1 MCCHDDIYS
10 VYYHKNNINGK
21 IYVGKAKSIA
31 KRWGHNGNGYTVNRD
46 TIFANAIKKYGWD
59 NFEHVIVADGLSDT
73 DACDVERHYIDLW
86 KTNIC
91 KYGNDYGYNMT
102 DGGDGS
108 PGASFGC
115 KCVYCIT
122 TGELYP
128 SVSIAAEQNGISV
141 THLTAVCKGRKKSAH
156 GLLWRYASDEDIL
169 HYNQYGNP
177 VFAVGEREQIV
188 DDAASKRKEQLNYGR
203 FVNSNKPV
211 ECIELGLILPSIR
224 AAALFAHT
232 DIRNISQSVNAYKK
246 GSTMRS
252 AGYHWRF
259 AEMGDSICKGE
270 GGDMQGRFIYVFSSG
285 DRDKLL
291 SQGFNLLKSNE
302 AQNVYVFSGSDD
314 LKFSDDIAFVF
325 SDTLT
330 F

>member
-1 MCCHDDIYS
+1 MCGCDNTYS
-10 VYYHKNNINGK
+10 VYYHKNKINGK

-31 KRWGHNGNGYTVNRD
+31 KRWGHDGNGYTVNHD
-46 TIFANAIKKYGWD
+46 TIFASAIKKYGWN
-59 NFEHVIVADGLSDT
+59 NFEHVIVARGLSDSE
-73 DACDVERHYIDLW
+73 ACEMERHYIDLW

-91 KYGNDYGYNMT
+91 KHGNAYGYNMI

-108 PGASFGC
+108 SGESFGC

-128 SVSIAAEQNGISV
+128 SVSVAAEQNGISV
-141 THLTAVCKGRKKSAH
+141 THLTAVCKGRRKSAR
-156 GLLWRYASDEDIL
+156 GLLWRYASEEDVL
-169 HYNQYGNP
+169 RYRQHGNP
-177 VFAVGEREQIV
+177 VFAAGERERIV
-188 DDAASKRKEQLNYGR
+188 DEAAFERKEQLNYGR

-224 AAALFAHT
+224 AAALFANT
-232 DIRNISQSVNAYKK
+232 NMRNISQSVNAYKR
-246 GSTMRS
+246 GSLIRS

-259 AEMGDSICKGE
+259 VEISDSICKCEGE
-270 GGDMQGRFIYVFSSG
+270 GMQGKFIYVFSSG

-291 SQGFNLLKSNE
+291 SQGFNLLKSDE
-302 AQNVYVFSGSDD
+302 TQNVYVFVGNDD